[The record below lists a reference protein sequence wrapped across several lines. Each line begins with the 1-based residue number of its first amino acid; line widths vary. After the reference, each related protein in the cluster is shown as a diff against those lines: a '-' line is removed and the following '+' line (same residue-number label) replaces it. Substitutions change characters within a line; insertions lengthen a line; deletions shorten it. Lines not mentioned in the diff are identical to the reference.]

1 MESNQLSS
9 LVLDNRYQIQQ
20 KLSHKAGRQTLLAKD
35 LKSQE
40 LVIIKLLQFDSLFEW
55 DDLKLFEREAKTL
68 KNLNHPAIPK
78 YLDYFEVEARRGFL
92 AKCNRLVE
100 IDNEQIR
107 GFALVQTYIDA
118 PSLQDTIQQGR
129 KFTEAELIELAQ
141 KLLAILDYLHSSN
154 PPVIHR
160 DIKPSNIL
168 LSNRTGNSI
177 GELYLVDFGSVQT
190 AASKGEGTIT
200 IVGSYGYIPLEQF
213 GGQTTT
219 ASDLYSL
226 GMTLIYIITGV
237 HPAELPQTDG
247 RVKFNSSQIS
257 NGLQRWLVKMT
268 EPYLNKR
275 FDSAKSAQAGLLAK
289 DNSGGLPNLKPHITE
304 IKLYRDRYKLEIV
317 FKQVIE
323 QQSSDQTGYMV
334 GLFLLFVPVILIL
347 WLCGSIGLVWI
358 AFLIYLS
365 AVWLSMKEDDKSA
378 SALCDPFRTH
388 YQVISIDKNR
398 SVKRASYYDQKPKRL
413 NWHSVCAVDRLNLI
427 VFNPGGYVFDKYLD
441 DAEIQNGFGQIRI
454 PQQLSLHAN
463 KQEYVIVNQR
473 QSKAELFWLGKEISD
488 FLGLKLQVI
497 YPTIENTVKSDR
509 TS

>member
-1 MESNQLSS
+1 MKSNQLSS
-9 LVLDNRYQIQQ
+9 LVLDNRYQVQQ

-78 YLDYFEVEARRGFL
+78 YLDYFEVEARRGNL
-92 AKCNRLVE
+92 TKCNRLVE

-247 RVKFNSSQIS
+247 RVKFNSSQIG

-268 EPYLNKR
+268 EPYLDKR
-275 FDSAKSAQAGLLAK
+275 FDSAKSAQAALLAK
-289 DNSGGLPNLKPHITE
+289 DNSGGLLNLKPHITE

-323 QQSSDQTGYMV
+323 QQSSGEAVYIMS
-334 GLFLLFVPVILIL
+334 LFGFGVVFVILRL
-347 WLCGSIGLVWI
+347 YGLIWFPWFP
-358 AFLIYLS
+358 FLIY
-365 AVWLSMKEDDKSA
+365 AVWLLIKVYSKST
-378 SALCDPFRTH
+378 SRFPSRTH
-388 YQVISIDKNR
+388 YQVILIDKNR
-398 SVKRASYYDQKPKRL
+398 SVKSASYYDQKPKQL
-413 NWHSVCAVDRLNLI
+413 NWHSVYTADRLNLI
-427 VFNPGGYVFDKYLD
+427 VFNPGYVFDKYLD
-441 DAEIQNGFGQIRI
+441 DAAIQNGFGQIEI
-454 PQQLSLHAN
+454 PQQLSLYAN
-463 KQEYVIVNQR
+463 EQEYVIGNQR

-488 FLGLKLQVI
+488 FLGLQLVI
-497 YPTIENTVKSDR
+497 YPTIENTAKTHR